1 MNRIEALR
9 ILGLDEDA
17 TDEDIKT
24 AYRESA
30 QILHPDRFEGN
41 KKLQE
46 RATEQF
52 KNLQEAYNYLTKGP
66 GSREKSSRSTSTS
79 AGTASRSASGQGSS
93 AGRSSTSRA
102 SSAKSRT
109 AARMAG
115 IEAARTQLVA
125 QRDAAT
131 DERRNSVIMA
141 VIGIAV
147 AAITSRRTVGIGAAI
162 FAIACAAGAW
172 GIVQAISAHRTVNM
186 LDEHIDA
193 LNEEE
198 KQLAAEM
205 GRES

>member
-9 ILGLDEDA
+9 ILGLDENA

-24 AYRESA
+24 AYRETA

-66 GSREKSSRSTSTS
+66 GSRESSSRTAGAGASSRSS
-79 AGTASRSASGQGSS
+79 SGQASS
-93 AGRSSTSRA
+93 TGRSSSSSTY
-102 SSAKSRT
+102 SAKNRT

-141 VIGIAV
+141 VIGIVV
-147 AAITSRRTVGIGAAI
+147 AAITSRRTVGVGAAI
-162 FAIACAAGAW
+162 FAIACTAGVW
-172 GIVQAISAHRTVNM
+172 GVVQAISAHRTINL
-186 LDEHIDA
+186 LDEHIDE
-193 LNEEE
+193 LNKEE
-198 KQLAAEM
+198 KKLAAEM
-205 GRES
+205 GKEA